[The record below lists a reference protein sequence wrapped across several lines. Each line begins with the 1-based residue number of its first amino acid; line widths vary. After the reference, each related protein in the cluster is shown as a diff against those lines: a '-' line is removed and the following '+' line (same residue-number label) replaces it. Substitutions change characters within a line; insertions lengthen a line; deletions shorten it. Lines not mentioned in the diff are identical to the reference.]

1 MNASDLW
8 ILLPKELGNTDVTV
22 GLFFFSSC
30 LSLTAPKDL
39 KPQTENHYK
48 KLFDFFS

>member
-22 GLFFFSSC
+22 GLFFSALVC
-30 LSLTAPKDL
+30 
-39 KPQTENHYK
+39 H
-48 KLFDFFS
+48 